1 MVVSFNRAL
10 QAVLIGS
17 ALSAAVAHSGS
28 AHAVNR
34 PSVGMMQ
41 YPAVSAKQIAF
52 IYSGKLWLVPR
63 NGGVASPL
71 ASPPGRIVFPHFSP
85 DGSQIAFSGN
95 YDGNLDLYTL
105 PVNGGVPFRVTHHP
119 ASEIL
124 CDWCAD
130 GKLLFS
136 ANYGSGI
143 ARTMQLYTVPS
154 SGGLPQ
160 KLPVPYGRDAQISP
174 DGKTLAYT
182 PDSVNDRTWKRYRGG
197 WAQDIWLFD
206 LGNKAAKKITD
217 WEGTD
222 TIPMWQG
229 KTIYYLSDGG
239 PEHRLNIWKY
249 DTETGKRTQVTK
261 YADFDVKWPSKGPG
275 EDGKGEIVFEH
286 GSELVLLNLATA
298 KAHAVE
304 VRIPG
309 DRTPIRERM
318 VDVSAFIT
326 DWSISPN
333 GKRVA
338 VGARGDI
345 WSVPAKNGSPRNLTH
360 SSGSAERYP
369 SWSPDGKSIAYFSDS
384 SGEYQLTIVPADGKG
399 QPKQL
404 THEGKIFRLN
414 PIWSPDSKYIAFS
427 DKSGRISLTTVDTG
441 KTVPVDQ
448 DPHGNVL
455 SVNWSP
461 GSRWI
466 TYAKSNAQSSVTS
479 SIYIYNI
486 QTGKT
491 RAVTAGMYAD
501 ANPVFD
507 RKGDYLYFSSH
518 RSFEMPQ
525 YDDLSPTWVYNA
537 TEVLIAM
544 PLRAD
549 VKSPYLPQ
557 SDEEPGAAAAAPAA
571 TVAVRGVPERSASI
585 LADDVS
591 GDWKG
596 SAGPANFVIH
606 LKLNPDNSVTGS
618 LESSQG
624 NGSVSGS
631 YSPSAHELKITV
643 AVGGGTTVA
652 ITGVISGNTLSGKAT
667 VEGLTLDLMA
677 TRVSGG
683 AASTTPA
690 AGASSA
696 VPAAAATPQ
705 TTTKVAID
713 FDDMEA
719 RSILLPV
726 RPGRFG
732 TLAVNN
738 RNQLIFVR
746 MSAPGTEADQ
756 GIRVFDISDDTK
768 AEKSVAAGAS
778 SFDISA
784 DGKQLLVV
792 RGQSASI
799 QDAGPGGT
807 GEAVS
812 TAGMQSLIDPRAEWR
827 QLFDD
832 AWRLERDYF
841 YDPNMHHLDWQ
852 AVHDRYAKLLDE
864 CADREDVGYI
874 IGEMIS
880 ELNVGHAYY
889 GGGDVPAGPAVSVGM
904 LGADFTLENGAY
916 RIAHIAKV
924 APWDVDA
931 RGPLAQPG
939 LGIKEGDYLL
949 AVNGVPL
956 DTKQDPWAAFV
967 GLGGR
972 VVTLTVSKKPR
983 IDSTAADVPVTLAR
997 SEAKTR
1003 YRAWIE
1009 RNRAYVAE
1017 KTGGKVGY
1025 IYVPDTGVDGQND
1038 LVRQFLS
1045 QTGKE
1050 ALIIDERWNGGG
1062 QIPDRFIELLNRPV
1076 LNYWAV
1082 RDGKDWTWPQ
1092 VSHQGSKCMLINGEA
1107 GSGGDAFPWYFREL
1121 KLGKLIGTR
1130 TWGGLVGLSG
1140 NPELID
1146 GAEVTAPSFGF
1157 YKKNGTWG
1165 IEGNGVDPDIEVLD
1179 NPAQMVD
1186 GGDPQLDAGIKEMLG
1201 ELKKHPYSPPKRP
1214 EYPDK
1219 RGMGINPKDK

>member
-1 MVVSFNRAL
+1 MFVSFNRAVHVML
-10 QAVLIGS
+10 VGS
-17 ALSAAVAHSGS
+17 TLCAGSTISAS
-28 AHAVNR
+28 AQLANK
-34 PSVGMMQ
+34 PSVGLMR
-41 YPAVSAKQIAF
+41 YPAISSKQIAF
-52 IYSGKLWLVPR
+52 VYSGKLWLVPR
-63 NGGVASPL
+63 SGGTASPL
-71 ASPPGRIVFPHFSP
+71 ASPPGHIVFPHFSP

-105 PVNGGVPFRVTHHP
+105 QVNGGVPFRVTHHP

-124 CDWCAD
+124 CDWTAD

-143 ARTMQLYTVPS
+143 ARTMQLYTVPAT
-154 SGGLPQ
+154 GGLPQ
-160 KLPVPYGRDAQISP
+160 KLPVPYGRDAQISQ

-239 PEHRLNIWKY
+239 QEHRLNIWKY
-249 DTETGKRTQVTK
+249 DTESGKRTQVTK

-286 GSELVLLNLATA
+286 GPELVLLDLSTA
-298 KAHAVE
+298 KSHAVE

-309 DRTPIRERM
+309 ERTPTRQRM
-318 VDVSAFIT
+318 VDVTPFIT

-345 WSVPAKNGSPRNLTH
+345 WSVPAKNGSGRNLTH
-360 SSGSAERYP
+360 TSGVAERYP
-369 SWSPDGKSIAYFSDS
+369 AWSPDGKSIAYFSDA

-399 QPKQL
+399 QPKQI
-404 THEGKIFRLN
+404 THEGKIFRVN
-414 PIWSPDSKYIAFS
+414 PVWSPDSKYIAFT
-427 DKSGRISLTTVDTG
+427 DKSGKVSLTTVDTG
-441 KTVPVDQ
+441 KTVTVDQ
-448 DPHGNVL
+448 DPHGAMM
-455 SVNWSP
+455 SINWSP
-461 GSRWI
+461 DSRWI
-466 TYAKSNAQSSVTS
+466 TYSKGIAASSVTS
-479 SIYIYNI
+479 SIWIYNV

-491 RAVTAGMYAD
+491 REVTGGLYAD

-518 RSFEMPQ
+518 RSFELPQ
-525 YDDLSPTWVYNA
+525 YDDAGSTWVYNA

-544 PLRAD
+544 PLCAD

-557 SDEEPGAAAAAPAA
+557 SDEEPATASDKSAPKTSLSTQVLLERTA
-571 TVAVRGVPERSASI
+571 TVV
-585 LADDVS
+585 ADDVT

-596 SAGPANFVIH
+596 SAGPANFIAH
-606 LKLNPDNSVTGS
+606 LKLNPDNSVTGT

-624 NGSVSGS
+624 NGSVSGTYDPAS
-631 YSPSAHELKITV
+631 HELKITI
-643 AVGGGTTVA
+643 AVGGGTKVTIA
-652 ITGVISGNTLSGKAT
+652 GVINGTTLSGKAT
-667 VEGLTLDLMA
+667 VQGLTLDLTA

-683 AASTTPA
+683 AASPA
-690 AGASSA
+690 PATGGATA
-696 VPAAAATPQ
+696 AAAPAAAQTPL
-705 TTTKVAID
+705 KVTID
-713 FDDMEA
+713 FDDIEA

-726 RPGRFG
+726 RSGRFG

-756 GIRVFDISDDTK
+756 GIRLFDIADEARTEK
-768 AEKSVAAGAS
+768 AVAPGAS
-778 SFDISA
+778 NFDITA
-784 DGKQLLVV
+784 DGKQLLVI
-792 RGQSASI
+792 RGQSATI
-799 QDAGPGGT
+799 QDAGPGGA
-807 GEAVS
+807 GEGVS
-812 TAGMQSLIDPRAEWR
+812 TAGMQTLIDPRAEWR
-827 QLFDD
+827 ELFDD
-832 AWRLERDYF
+832 AWRMERDYF

-864 CADREDVGYI
+864 CADREDVSYI

-889 GGGDVPAGPAVSVGM
+889 FGGDVPSGPAVSVGM

-931 RGPLAQPG
+931 RGPLTQPG

-967 GLGGR
+967 GLAGK
-972 VVTLTVSKKPR
+972 VVTLTVSKKPTV
-983 IDSTAADVPVTLAR
+983 DSTAKDMPVTLAR
-997 SEAKTR
+997 NEEKTR

-1009 RNRAYVAE
+1009 RNRAYVSE

-1025 IYVPDTGVDGQND
+1025 IYVPDTGVNGQND

-1082 RDGKDWTWPQ
+1082 RETAKTGPGRRY
-1092 VSHQGSKCMLINGEA
+1092 H
-1107 GSGGDAFPWYFREL
+1107 
-1121 KLGKLIGTR
+1121 TR
-1130 TWGGLVGLSG
+1130 
-1140 NPELID
+1140 
-1146 GAEVTAPSFGF
+1146 APS
-1157 YKKNGTWG
+1157 
-1165 IEGNGVDPDIEVLD
+1165 VC
-1179 NPAQMVD
+1179 
-1186 GGDPQLDAGIKEMLG
+1186 
-1201 ELKKHPYSPPKRP
+1201 
-1214 EYPDK
+1214 
-1219 RGMGINPKDK
+1219 